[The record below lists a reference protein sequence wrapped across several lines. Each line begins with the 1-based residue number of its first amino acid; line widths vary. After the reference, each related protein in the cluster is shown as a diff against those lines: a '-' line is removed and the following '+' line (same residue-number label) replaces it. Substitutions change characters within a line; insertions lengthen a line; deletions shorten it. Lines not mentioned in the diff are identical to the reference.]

1 MPYGRRVAVLTANGR
16 VLHADLHGDAVRA
29 ATGSMVAYTGQVEF
43 VHAGA
48 GGGEGFKAALKRKAA
63 GESVSLMQCR
73 GTGRVYLAQN
83 AADVTVVDLSADT
96 LVVESEA
103 LLAVTA
109 GLRLDVRFAGVRG
122 ATSGQGLATTTVA
135 GDGQVAVLSEG
146 PLIALSVAPGS
157 PVTVDPG
164 AYVAST
170 GSTGPTLVSG
180 VSWRSLVGGGSG
192 EPFSLRF
199 DGTGLV
205 LIQPAE
211 R

>member
-1 MPYGRRVAVLTANGR
+1 MPYGRQVAVLTAQGR
-16 VLHADLHGDAVRA
+16 VLLADLQGDAVRA
-29 ATGSMVAYTGQVEF
+29 ATGAMVAYTGQVEF
-43 VHAGA
+43 VHAGV
-48 GGGEGFKAALKRKAA
+48 GGGDGFKAALKRKAA

-103 LLAVTA
+103 LLAVTP
-109 GLRLDVRFAGVRG
+109 GLRLDVRFAGLGG
-122 ATSGQGLATTTVA
+122 ATAGQGLATTTVT
-135 GDGQVAVLSEG
+135 GDGQVAVMSDG
-146 PLIALSVAPGS
+146 PLIGLTVAPGS
-157 PVTVDPG
+157 SVVVDPD
-164 AYVAST
+164 AFVAST
-170 GSTGPTLVSG
+170 GQTSVALVSG

-199 DGTGLV
+199 DGSGV
-205 LIQPAE
+205 VFVQPAE